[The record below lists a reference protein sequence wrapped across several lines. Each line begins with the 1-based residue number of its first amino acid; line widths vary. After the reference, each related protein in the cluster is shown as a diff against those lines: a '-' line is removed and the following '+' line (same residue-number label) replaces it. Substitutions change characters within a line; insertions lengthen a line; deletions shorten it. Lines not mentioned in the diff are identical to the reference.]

1 MACGKQF
8 ETKFHLEE
16 HNKDEHEHS
25 YITCAACGKQ
35 FETKSPLEEHN
46 KNEHSEI
53 TCAACGKQFETTSQ
67 LENHSMDTHN
77 NLGTAGLGDNS
88 FGGGC
93 VGHDMGV
100 EWKIMSLWEAP
111 QSVGVEEKD

>member
-1 MACGKQF
+1 MMRIMA
-8 ETKFHLEE
+8 
-16 HNKDEHEHS
+16 
-25 YITCAACGKQ
+25 TCS
-35 FETKSPLEEHN
+35 KSLTRELVP
-46 KNEHSEI
+46 
-53 TCAACGKQFETTSQ
+53 TTSQ

-88 FGGGC
+88 PGGGC